1 MGLPQT
7 CTGGMCLIRILNVG
21 TECRNIEAYTLV
33 TASDAKSVRGLRNLP
48 GVAMLCATHVALTM
62 ALVESFIPHTLLLS
76 VLRNSKSKLATICNP
91 QPLRRDLRPNS
102 CIFLLHLTD

>member
-1 MGLPQT
+1 
-7 CTGGMCLIRILNVG
+7 MCLIRILNVG

-76 VLRNSKSKLATICNP
+76 VLRNSRPKLTELYEI
-91 QPLRRDLRPNS
+91 L
-102 CIFLLHLTD
+102 